1 MKQDN
6 IDRKLQ
12 NTGPE
17 PIPAFPIPI
26 TIGEVRANILTEVNK
41 KVRISN

>member
-1 MKQDN
+1 MGQDN
-6 IDRKLQ
+6 IERKLK
-12 NTGPE
+12 NTGLE

-26 TIGEVRANILTEVNK
+26 SIAEVRANILTEVTK